1 MALTSATCQGYSCCS
16 AACPPTILPLAAPP
30 FFPHWHWLGGGAVV
44 VVSGPVV
51 VVVPGPT
58 VTGVV
63 AGVVVVG
70 AGVVV
75 VGAGVAVVAPPGFNR
90 ITKD

>member
-1 MALTSATCQGYSCCS
+1 M
-16 AACPPTILPLAAPP
+16 
-30 FFPHWHWLGGGAVV
+30 
-44 VVSGPVV
+44 VSGPVV